1 MLGRFALDLARQGI
15 QSGSAGC
22 FGSAAT
28 PPGPCTR
35 PTPQRLPS
43 AATSAVRR
51 VWRVPH
57 YVGYLAAGQALAAGS
72 PGESGRFRV
81 DAVLR
86 CLMAAA
92 QLSDLTGRLAS
103 IWIAD
108 LNHPDGRP
116 DRGLALIDASVIET
130 VPAPETFGLHGS
142 PSPPERDRYYSAVAG
157 SLTAVGI
164 PTLDAAAVR
173 RYVEALIDDVVDL
186 APAMRA
192 RISLD
197 DTREEVTDDL
207 QEHARERL
215 YLHTSPLPWSWSTR
229 QSCRGGP
236 RTSPATI
243 PGSAPTRCWSGCRR
257 TSWRSSSLGCPS
269 RARDRTRR
277 RGWLCSPP
285 VRTIRAVRAH
295 GSASSR
301 DGSRS
306 VRAGHGGRHGSA
318 HHRFDADGVTLRHP
332 LLVMVDGSV
341 LPRILDRYSGRVGL
355 MWNVYEVTGDTCPWS
370 SFA

>member
-1 MLGRFALDLARQGI
+1 
-15 QSGSAGC
+15 
-22 FGSAAT
+22 
-28 PPGPCTR
+28 
-35 PTPQRLPS
+35 
-43 AATSAVRR
+43 
-51 VWRVPH
+51 
-57 YVGYLAAGQALAAGS
+57 
-72 PGESGRFRV
+72 
-81 DAVLR
+81 
-86 CLMAAA
+86 MAPA

-215 YLHTSPLPWSWSTR
+215 YLHTSPLPVELVDEAEL
-229 QSCRGGP
+229 P
-236 RTSPATI
+236 RWAADFARHHPRVGTHTLLVWMPPDQLAKQFTGLPEPGQGQDEAPRLAMLAAGQDHQGSP
-243 PGSAPTRCWSGCRR
+243 
-257 TSWRSSSLGCPS
+257 
-269 RARDRTRR
+269 
-277 RGWLCSPP
+277 
-285 VRTIRAVRAH
+285 AH

-318 HHRFDADGVTLRHP
+318 HHRMLARVQLPLHGGAYRYYLGRGTPAARHETRQITAGLTVSHACRGSGPSGERRVLR
-332 LLVMVDGSV
+332 
-341 LPRILDRYSGRVGL
+341 
-355 MWNVYEVTGDTCPWS
+355 CPP
-370 SFA
+370 

>member
-1 MLGRFALDLARQGI
+1 MLGRFARDMARQGI

-22 FGSAAT
+22 SGSAAT

-72 PGESGRFRV
+72 PWESGRFRV

-229 QSCRGGP
+229 QSCRGGRGLRP
-236 RTSPATI
+236 PPSPGRHPHIAGLDAAGPAGEAVHWAARAG
-243 PGSAPTRCWSGCRR
+243 PGTGRGAAAGY
-257 TSWRSSSLGCPS
+257 
-269 RARDRTRR
+269 ARR
-277 RGWLCSPP
+277 RSGPSGQS
-285 VRTIRAVRAH
+285 VRTAQLHREMDPGPCVRAMVVLTT
-295 GSASSR
+295 AS
-301 DGSRS
+301 
-306 VRAGHGGRHGSA
+306 
-318 HHRFDADGVTLRHP
+318 TL
-332 LLVMVDGSV
+332 MVSPSD
-341 LPRILDRYSGRVGL
+341 ICC
-355 MWNVYEVTGDTCPWS
+355 W
-370 SFA
+370 

>member
-1 MLGRFALDLARQGI
+1 MPPPKPGRF
-15 QSGSAGC
+15 SG
-22 FGSAAT
+22 
-28 PPGPCTR
+28 
-35 PTPQRLPS
+35 
-43 AATSAVRR
+43 
-51 VWRVPH
+51 PH

-72 PGESGRFRV
+72 PWESGRFRV

-86 CLMAAA
+86 CLMAPA

-108 LNHPDGRP
+108 LKHPDGRL

-130 VPAPETFGLHGS
+130 VPAPETFGLRGS

-164 PTLDAAAVR
+164 RTLDAAAVR

-192 RISLD
+192 RISS
-197 DTREEVTDDL
+197 TTPGRK
-207 QEHARERL
+207 
-215 YLHTSPLPWSWSTR
+215 SPTTCKNTPGNGCTCTPRRCPWSWSTR

-257 TSWRSSSLGCPS
+257 TSWRSSSLGC
-269 RARDRTRR
+269 RAGPGTGRGAAAGYARR
-277 RGWLCSPP
+277 RSGPSGQS
-285 VRTIRAVRAH
+285 VRTAQLHREMDPGPFVRAMVV
-295 GSASSR
+295 GTVVLTTAS
-301 DGSRS
+301 
-306 VRAGHGGRHGSA
+306 
-318 HHRFDADGVTLRHP
+318 TL
-332 LLVMVDGSV
+332 MVSPSDI
-341 LPRILDRYSGRVGL
+341 RC
-355 MWNVYEVTGDTCPWS
+355 W
-370 SFA
+370 

>member
-1 MLGRFALDLARQGI
+1 
-15 QSGSAGC
+15 
-22 FGSAAT
+22 
-28 PPGPCTR
+28 
-35 PTPQRLPS
+35 
-43 AATSAVRR
+43 
-51 VWRVPH
+51 
-57 YVGYLAAGQALAAGS
+57 LAAGS
-72 PGESGRFRV
+72 PWESGRFRV

-86 CLMAAA
+86 CLMAPA

-142 PSPPERDRYYSAVAG
+142 PSPPERDRYYSAVVG

-164 PTLDAAAVR
+164 PALDAAAVR

-215 YLHTSPLPWSWSTR
+215 YLHTSPLPVELVR
-229 QSCRGGP
+229 RGRGAAVGRGLRPPPSPGRHPHVAGLDAAGP
-236 RTSPATI
+236 AGEAVHWAARAG
-243 PGSAPTRCWSGCRR
+243 PGTGRGAAAGY
-257 TSWRSSSLGCPS
+257 
-269 RARDRTRR
+269 ARR
-277 RGWLCSPP
+277 RSGPSGQS
-285 VRTIRAVRAH
+285 VRTAQLHREMDPGPFVRAMVV
-295 GSASSR
+295 GTVVLTTACWPGCSSR
-301 DGSRS
+301 CTVVRTATTSGGAHPPLDMRRGRSR
-306 VRAGHGGRHGSA
+306 RP
-318 HHRFDADGVTLRHP
+318 HRVT
-332 LLVMVDGSV
+332 
-341 LPRILDRYSGRVGL
+341 RV
-355 MWNVYEVTGDTCPWS
+355 
-370 SFA
+370 